1 MLKKTINLLL
11 TENQQKIIFRL
22 WKISSHHIYIGVFA
36 SLCLMVSS
44 GISIF
49 FPISIGKVT
58 NIFTDN
64 EEFLK
69 LVERL
74 NSFFVFFLIYSIVSL
89 LTRISTD
96 IFTKSFI
103 KELRETYF
111 KSLMQKDIEFF
122 DARNSSDLFGLL
134 TGDIEQLRNTT
145 LIEVIEFMKK
155 ILQTIGAFIGMFYVS
170 FKLSC
175 LLLILIPVIVI
186 IFTLSNNQR
195 RKEFHNIRSHHK
207 SLHHIALEALENIRF
222 EFQKELNALKGSMT
236 IMTVAHRLSTIKN
249 SDKIVVLNNGIIE
262 EMGKHEELLALNGTY
277 KKLMERQ
284 VDLNI

>member
-195 RKEFHNIRSHHK
+195 RKEFHNICSHHK
-207 SLHHIALEALENIRF
+207 SLHHIALEALENIRIVKTF
-222 EFQKELNALKGSMT
+222 STKEKEIKKYCKQLDDIEGLENSSLLKTSLIDFISGIFFIGSP
-236 IMTVAHRLSTIKN
+236 
-249 SDKIVVLNNGIIE
+249 
-262 EMGKHEELLALNGTY
+262 
-277 KKLMERQ
+277 
-284 VDLNI
+284 

>member
-1 MLKKTINLLL
+1 MEDI
-11 TENQQKIIFRL
+11 
-22 WKISSHHIYIGVFA
+22 ISSYLYWGLRF
-36 SLCLMVSS
+36 SLSD
-44 GISIF
+44 GFIRNKYF

-207 SLHHIALEALENIRF
+207 SLHHIALEALENIRC
-222 EFQKELNALKGSMT
+222 
-236 IMTVAHRLSTIKN
+236 
-249 SDKIVVLNNGIIE
+249 
-262 EMGKHEELLALNGTY
+262 
-277 KKLMERQ
+277 
-284 VDLNI
+284 